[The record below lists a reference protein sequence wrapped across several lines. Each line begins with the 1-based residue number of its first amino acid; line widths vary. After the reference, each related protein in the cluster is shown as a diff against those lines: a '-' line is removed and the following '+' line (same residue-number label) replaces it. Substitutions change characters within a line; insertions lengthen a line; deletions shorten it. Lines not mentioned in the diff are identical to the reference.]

1 MRRIGLVFVV
11 LLGLIS
17 CKKEIHSTQNTV
29 LFGKIEGIKTG
40 KLYLERLT
48 DSVAVIVD
56 SVTFNGN
63 SDFSFAFDIDSP
75 EMVYLYLEKTINAPI
90 NDFLAVFVEPGKIDV
105 QTTLEN
111 FEADAKVSG
120 SVNHEKWVEYQQLS
134 KRYQDKRL
142 ELIKEIYEAEMK
154 NNTQKILDI
163 NRQNQLLIQSSYMS
177 TVNFALNNSD
187 LEIAPFLAMY
197 EIFDINTK
205 YLDTINSQLTERV
218 KNSKYG
224 KDLQKYIS
232 ERKNLE

>member
-11 LLGLIS
+11 FLGLIS

-224 KDLQKYIS
+224 KDLQKYIF